1 MRLIFGASNP
11 EMKLDMSSNNKFDY
25 LKGKRTISLTT
36 YYKSG
41 KAVATPVEFV
51 HHENKLFVSTRKD
64 SYKVK
69 RLKYNSNAL
78 IAPCTMRGKITGPET
93 KVKVRILS
101 ADEEEVAREAL
112 KSLYSGFF
120 SRILV
125 KLTSWRDKSE
135 RVFLEIS

>member
-1 MRLIFGASNP
+1 MRFDVVISYS
-11 EMKLDMSSNNKFDY
+11 EMKLGMSRNNKFNY

-69 RLKYNSNAL
+69 RLKRNSNAV

-93 KVKVRILS
+93 EVKVRILS

-120 SRILV
+120 SKIFV

-135 RVFLEIS
+135 RVFLEIT